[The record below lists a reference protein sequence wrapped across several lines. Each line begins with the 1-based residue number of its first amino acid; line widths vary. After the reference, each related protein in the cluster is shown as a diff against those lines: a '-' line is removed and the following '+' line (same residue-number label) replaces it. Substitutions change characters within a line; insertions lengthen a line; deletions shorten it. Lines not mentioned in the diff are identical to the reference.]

1 MSGERFRGLQNF
13 SHARAQKTPVT
24 DEASGQIKSGLE
36 CLFVLLRH
44 RAMPVDLQLDDFLGK
59 DIEIAVRGNGL
70 DIDFMQLGFPGG
82 VPEDFKG
89 SSDIAGQH
97 PS

>member
-1 MSGERFRGLQNF
+1 
-13 SHARAQKTPVT
+13 
-24 DEASGQIKSGLE
+24 
-36 CLFVLLRH
+36 
-44 RAMPVDLQLDDFLGK
+44 MPVDLQLDDFLGK